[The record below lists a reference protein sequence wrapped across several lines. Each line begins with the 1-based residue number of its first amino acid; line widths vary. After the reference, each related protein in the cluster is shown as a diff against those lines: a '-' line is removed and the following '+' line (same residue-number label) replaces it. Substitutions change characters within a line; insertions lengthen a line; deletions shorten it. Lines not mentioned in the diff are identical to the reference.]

1 MGALSDL
8 EMGRRWLQLDPMGM
22 RERYGALAL
31 PVTGTFR
38 VQTYL
43 TRTFTCH
50 GPSERKSGLTKS
62 GSV

>member
-22 RERYGALAL
+22 RERYGARSHC
-31 PVTGTFR
+31 PFTCHER
-38 VQTYL
+38 L
-43 TRTFTCH
+43 TCTFTCH
-50 GPSERKSGLTKS
+50 DPLERKSGLTKS